1 MLLAACAT
9 APAPAPAEP
18 DAVASR
24 LDDVI
29 RTAPARDIHA
39 DVQRPKASFA
49 WDSVEVDYFGD
60 ASVLLRMMAE
70 GMGWRFAI
78 TGPGPHMPI
87 FVTVS
92 AKGEPAEEVLRQMAL
107 QLGGRADIALR
118 DSMLELRYRPH
129 R

>member
-1 MLLAACAT
+1 
-9 APAPAPAEP
+9 
-18 DAVASR
+18 
-24 LDDVI
+24 
-29 RTAPARDIHA
+29 
-39 DVQRPKASFA
+39 VQ
-49 WDSVEVDYFGD
+49 VDYFGD

-70 GMGWRFAI
+70 GMGWRFAV
-78 TGPGPHMPI
+78 TGSVPHMPI

-92 AKGEPAEEVLRQMAL
+92 AQGEPAEEVLRLMAL